1 MSEIKIIYNTYM
13 EVRDYVVRAQN
24 QICKA
29 VNNSMVETYWNIGK
43 KYMRNVA
50 KMTVLSME
58 KITGLFI

>member
-29 VNNSMVETYWNIGK
+29 VNNSMVKLIG
-43 KYMRNVA
+43 
-50 KMTVLSME
+50 
-58 KITGLFI
+58 I